1 MAKARFIQAAPLKT
15 GKTRRLSIPK
25 MPRGAKAEWER
36 SVFYYWWAF
45 LRENDAYL
53 RTCESNGVG
62 PCAKLYADFGDVRS
76 DDFWKWWREHSH
88 LFAEPDE
95 RQVTVV
101 RDLGSFE
108 ERPKTLV
115 LEIPLEG
122 KLSYRITQ
130 IRRELAQHM
139 ADSRHRKPISQAKYQ
154 VHSKPVI
161 KALAAYLKTWQ
172 LRKAHPKLPF
182 SAIYDILQGEDV
194 DIEEA
199 SKPIGNRRK
208 TSKIAN
214 NKGSVKQTQLA
225 YRNHKF
231 AIEIIENV
239 GKGIFPLFN
248 QKRGSRAANRSV

>member
-1 MAKARFIQAAPLKT
+1 MPKLRFIQAAPLQSRKT
-15 GKTRRLSIPK
+15 NRKSTPK
-25 MPRGAKAEWER
+25 KPLGAKSEWER

-53 RTCESNGVG
+53 QTCESRGVG
-62 PCAKLYADFGDVRS
+62 PCAKLYRDFGDVRN

-88 LFAEPDE
+88 LFAEPPQ
-95 RQVTVV
+95 RQITVV
-101 RDLGSFE
+101 KDMGAFE
-108 ERPKTLV
+108 QQPKTLV

-130 IRRELAQHM
+130 VRRELAKHM
-139 ADSRHRKPISQAKYQ
+139 SDTRHRKPISQAKYQ

-182 SAIYDILQGEDV
+182 SAIYDILQGGDV

-199 SKPIGNRRK
+199 SQPVRNRRR

-214 NKGSVKQTQLA
+214 NKGSPKQTQLA

-231 AIEIIENV
+231 AKEIIENV

-248 QKRGSRAANRSV
+248 QKRGSRAVKRTV